1 MKRTAMLAM
10 IVLSMMGAMGCAS
23 HHETVQ
29 SVQVPPRVNLKEHEI
44 IGVVEFSSSSKGKLG
59 PLATS
64 RFIEMAR
71 RDQGLVR
78 IVSLGT
84 EAEALRSV
92 LRDRLDAE
100 ALRVLGEKHGVQ
112 SIFTGKVTVSDI
124 KPNVQLL
131 TSLRGGHVSA
141 QVNATLAVQL
151 IETSTGASLWSSSAQ
166 GAREVGQI
174 SVSSGRNFSFD
185 SDDPDQAYGDLVNAL
200 ASETTRDFQ
209 VTWERR

>member
-100 ALRVLGEKHGVQ
+100 ALRIRNQAQSQDPEFYAFLKQMEQMHSILGDAK
-112 SIFTGKVTVSDI
+112 TM
-124 KPNVQLL
+124 LL
-131 TSLRGGHVSA
+131 L
-141 QVNATLAVQL
+141 
-151 IETSTGASLWSSSAQ
+151 STHRPMFERL
-166 GAREVGQI
+166 
-174 SVSSGRNFSFD
+174 
-185 SDDPDQAYGDLVNAL
+185 
-200 ASETTRDFQ
+200 FQ
-209 VTWERR
+209 PPRPELKK

>member
-1 MKRTAMLAM
+1 MMKRMVMLGM
-10 IVLSMMGAMGCAS
+10 VVLSMMGVMGCAS
-23 HHETVQ
+23 HQTAQ
-29 SVQVPPRVNLKEHEI
+29 SVQVPPRIDLKEHEL
-44 IGVVEFSSSSKGKLG
+44 IGVVEFGSSSKGKLG

-78 IVSLGT
+78 IVELGT
-84 EAEALRSV
+84 TASALREV
-92 LRDRLDAE
+92 GRDRMDAE
-100 ALRVLGEKHGVQ
+100 ALRALGEKHGVRT
-112 SIFTGKVTVSDI
+112 IFTGEVTVSDI

-141 QVNATLAVQL
+141 QVDATLAVQL
-151 IETSTGASLWSSSAQ
+151 VETSTGASLWSTSAQ

-185 SDDPDQAYGDLVNAL
+185 SDDPDRAYGDLVNAL
-200 ASETTRDFQ
+200 ASEATRDFH
-209 VTWERR
+209 VSWERR

>member
-1 MKRTAMLAM
+1 M
-10 IVLSMMGAMGCAS
+10 IVISLAGAVGCAS
-23 HHETVQ
+23 HQTVQ
-29 SVQVPPRVNLKEHEI
+29 SVQVPPRIDLKEHEL
-44 IGVVEFSSSSKGKLG
+44 IGVVEFTTSSKGKLG

-78 IVSLGT
+78 IVDLGT
-84 EAEALRSV
+84 AASALRSV
-92 LRDRLDAE
+92 GRDRMDAE
-100 ALRVLGEKHGVQ
+100 AIRALGEKHGVRT
-112 SIFTGKVTVSDI
+112 IFTGEVTVSDI

-141 QVNATLAVQL
+141 QVNATLAVRL

-174 SVSSGRNFSFD
+174 SVSGGRNFSFD
-185 SDDPDQAYGDLVNAL
+185 SDDPDRAYGDLVNAL
-200 ASETTRDFQ
+200 ASEATQDFH